1 MLYNE
6 ELLKKTKV
14 DRVGK
19 RGNGVMKIAYDQVTT
34 KVALFLS
41 RRYFCHKLCD
51 LSKGKRSNFSC

>member
-6 ELLKKTKV
+6 ELLKKRV

-19 RGNGVMKIAYDQVTT
+19 TGNGVMKIAYDQVTT
-34 KVALFLS
+34 KVAPFLS

-51 LSKGKRSNFSC
+51 L